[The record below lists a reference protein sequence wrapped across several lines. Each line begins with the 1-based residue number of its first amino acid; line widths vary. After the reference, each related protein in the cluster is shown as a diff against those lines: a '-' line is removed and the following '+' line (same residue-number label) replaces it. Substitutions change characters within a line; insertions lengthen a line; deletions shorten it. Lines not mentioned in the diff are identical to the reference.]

1 MVVSEQDIK
10 KAMNTL
16 GITDVHVELS
26 YVKKVHRK
34 LLLKWHPDSCPEGK
48 AAEYTKKSA
57 EINAAFDVI
66 EKAFKMGYMGPSAK
80 GFSEASGS
88 YTADNTANDE
98 ADDDYSY
105 GYSTNESYEDS
116 DSSEQQYEYNYNYYN
131 NNYYSYQNNYENY
144 KSDDFFE
151 KYYEAQFEAR
161 KKQWQKRYEEER
173 NIKLVLNA
181 FFNSIFY
188 ARCFLYMYCALVD
201 FLFNDNNM
209 LVKEAP
215 YNLAMWVLIFGFI
228 KSIIFALIGRDY
240 SDEEL
245 SKIKLS
251 GGLTMV
257 SFFFPW
263 VYAFVHKDTAA
274 MIFFIYF
281 TGWAVIEWIANIRI
295 YTDSEG
301 SNFKMAERKSIRL
314 GFYVFLT
321 AELITIAFGVFVI
334 IAAISIK

>member
-1 MVVSEQDIK
+1 MAVSEQDVK
-10 KAMNTL
+10 KAMDVF

-34 LLLKWHPDSCPEGK
+34 LLLRWHPDSCPEGK
-48 AAEYTKKSA
+48 VEEYTKKSA
-57 EINAAFDVI
+57 EINAAFDVM
-66 EKAFKMGYMGPSAK
+66 EKAFKMGLMGPSAK
-80 GFSEASGS
+80 GFS
-88 YTADNTANDE
+88 D
-98 ADDDYSY
+98 
-105 GYSTNESYEDS
+105 ESYEDS
-116 DSSEQQYEYNYNYYN
+116 DSSEQQYEYSYDYYDKNNSSTNDNTYNNYN
-131 NNYYSYQNNYENY
+131 NNSYSYQNNYRNY

-151 KYYEAQFEAR
+151 KYYEAQFEAQR
-161 KKQWQKRYEEER
+161 KQWQKRYEEER
-173 NIKLVLNA
+173 NINLVLNA

-281 TGWAVIEWIANIRI
+281 TGWAVIEWITNIRI
-295 YTDSEG
+295 YSDSEG